1 MQWTQQLPES
11 KMVAQFSL
19 AHLTA
24 LTCPPP
30 DFIEIAAQAGYD
42 FVGLRAIPVGA
53 PNEPLYPLA
62 ADRTLFLRTQA
73 AMKATGIRLLDIEVA
88 RIVKEV
94 TPESYLPAMEAAA
107 ALGARHVLSSA
118 WCDDRAYIVDF
129 FGRLCELAGPLGLS
143 VDLEF
148 VTWSGVRTLT
158 EAADVVAATDCDNAG
173 ILIDTL
179 HFDRSRTTAAIL
191 DSMPAHWF
199 HFAQI
204 CDGPARYSTEVEEL
218 TRVGRAERLY
228 LGEGGID
235 VAAILRRLPPMPLSI
250 EIPNLARL
258 AELGPALFA
267 KRCLDSARS
276 YLAAS
281 SIELAG

>member
-1 MQWTQQLPES
+1 
-11 KMVAQFSL
+11 MVAQFSL
-19 AHLTA
+19 AHLTV

-30 DFIEIAAQAGYD
+30 QVVEIAAQAGYD

-53 PNEPLYPLA
+53 ANETLHPLA
-62 ADRTLFLRTQA
+62 TDRALLLRTQA
-73 AMKATGIRLLDIEVA
+73 AMQATGVRLLDIEVA
-88 RIVKEV
+88 RIVEGV

-107 ALGARHVLSSA
+107 ELGARHVLSSA
-118 WCDDRAYIVDF
+118 WCSDRAYIVDF
-129 FGRLCELAGPLGLS
+129 FGRLCELATPLGLS

-148 VTWSGVRTLT
+148 VTWSGVRTLG
-158 EAADVVAATDCDNAG
+158 EAADVVAAAGRDNGG

-179 HFDRSRTTAAIL
+179 HFDRSRVHAATL

-218 TRVGRAERLY
+218 TRIGRAERLY

-235 VAAILRRLPPMPLSI
+235 VASILRRLPSVPLSI

-267 KRCLDSARS
+267 KRCLDTARS

-281 SIELAG
+281 AIELAG